1 MRRPGGNPVNML
13 CFICMDIS
21 GIIKSVA
28 IGISGARAK
37 DHSAVLE
44 EMTRALIASA
54 GGDLADRAVCDLKTH
69 ESMEGS
75 LAGTGSAIFH
85 CITEGVEK
93 PVMALA
99 VSKKE
104 IKDASGKGPARIFF
118 LLVSPMKES
127 GTHLQLLSRLEGLIH
142 DSALRLSLFTAKDA
156 EEAKKAVKMAEASS
170 RSLYIPL
177 SKEELFEELRTGE
190 KGLSVQEAK
199 ARLALAGP
207 NTLKKTVKGTLLRD
221 FFHNLFLNLFA
232 VLLWAG
238 GLMAFIAG
246 MPELGWAIF
255 LVIVLNAIFSFWQEY
270 KAEKAVEALKKLLPQ
285 KVKAVRD
292 DTEMEIDAVGLVPGD
307 VVRLSEG
314 NSVPADGRL
323 IKTEEMRVD
332 NSALTGESRP
342 VYKISEPLVS
352 ATGFLWTEMP
362 NMVFAGT
369 GVVSGRG
376 TMVVTSTGMDT
387 EIGRVAYF
395 TQTIKAEKS
404 PLQIELVRITKTV
417 TMIAVALGVL
427 FFFLGYA
434 IAGLTFA
441 ESFIFAIGIIVA
453 NVPEGLM
460 PTVSL
465 ALAMG
470 VQRMAKKNAI
480 VKKLSAVETLG
491 CATVICTDKTG
502 TLTSNK
508 MSVTRM
514 CIGDEAL
521 TVTGDGYGPTG
532 DFLSQSGRLTPE
544 RLEEAGAKRLLTA
557 MALCNNSNLHPPDSP
572 QGEWKI
578 TGDPTEAALLTAA
591 AKAGID
597 LENLKKEYPRTHHLP
612 FERIRKRMTTI
623 HEISDGG
630 TVKKVAFVKGSPK
643 EMIELS
649 AFVYD
654 GETKHPMTAA
664 QKSEAMRQNDEMASM
679 GLRVLAAGS
688 TEVKEKASYAADE
701 VERDLV
707 FLGLVA
713 MLDAPRPEVKA
724 AIEECRSAGIRVIM
738 VTGDYGLTARAIAS
752 QVGLGEDPL
761 LITGAELSSMPHAAL
776 REALKKEEIIFARVA
791 PNDKLRVVTALQ
803 DNGEVVAMTGDGVND
818 APALKK
824 ADIGVAMGMRGSDVA
839 KEAAEIILA
848 DDNFASIVNAV
859 REGRAVY
866 ANIRKFVTYIFA
878 SNIPELVPFIAFV
891 LFKIPLPLT
900 VMQILAVDLG
910 TDIMPAL
917 ALGVEPPEKGIML
930 QRPRPKGQKLLDLK
944 TLSKAYL
951 FLGPI
956 EATLCLIAFFGAYW
970 FRGWTPGTDLADTGA
985 IYAAATTMSFAGIV
999 ASQIGNVFACRTETA
1014 SVWSVGIF
1022 SNRFVLI
1029 SIAMEAALTLTLIYT
1044 PFLAEVFGFGPLG
1057 MKDLLLLSAFPVIM
1071 LAIAEGRKYLV
1082 RRFSRKDTPRPANN

>member
-1 MRRPGGNPVNML
+1 ME
-13 CFICMDIS
+13 IS
-21 GIIKSVA
+21 GIIRSVI
-28 IGISGARAK
+28 IGISGPRAK

-44 EMTRALIASA
+44 EMTRALIGSA
-54 GGDLADRAVCDLKTH
+54 GKDLADRAVCDLKTH

-75 LAGTGSAIFH
+75 LAGTGSSIFH
-85 CITEGVEK
+85 CITEGVEE
-93 PVMALA
+93 PVMALS

-104 IKDASGKGPARIFF
+104 IRDASGKGPARIFF

-142 DSALRLSLFTAKDA
+142 DSALRLALLAAKDTKDA
-156 EEAKKAVKMAEASS
+156 INAVKMAEAST

-190 KGLSVQEAK
+190 KGLGIEEAK
-199 ARLALAGP
+199 NRLALAGP
-207 NTLKKTVKGTLLRD
+207 NTLRKTVKGTLLKD
-221 FFHNLFLNLFA
+221 FFHNIFLNLFA

-255 LVIVLNAIFSFWQEY
+255 LVIILNAIFSFWQEY

-285 KVKAVRD
+285 RVRAVRD
-292 DTEMEIDAVGLVPGD
+292 NTDVEINAAGLVPGD
-307 VVRLSEG
+307 IVRLSEG

-323 IKTEEMRVD
+323 IKADEMRVD

-342 VYKISEPLVS
+342 VYKISEPLAS

-417 TMIAVALGVL
+417 TMIAVGLGVL

-465 ALAMG
+465 SLAMG

-508 MSVTRM
+508 MNVTRLFVGNET
-514 CIGDEAL
+514 I
-521 TVTGDGYGPTG
+521 TVTGDGYAPKG
-532 DFLSQSGRLTPE
+532 DFLSQGGRLSLD
-544 RLEEAGAKRLLTA
+544 RLEGTGAKRLLSA
-557 MALCNNSNLHPPDSP
+557 MALCNNSSLHPPDGP
-572 QGEWKI
+572 HGEWTI
-578 TGDPTEAALLTAA
+578 TGDPTEAALLTVA

-597 LENLKKEYPRTHHLP
+597 LEGLKKSHPRTHHLP

-623 HEISDGG
+623 HEISGMEAAG
-630 TVKKVAFVKGSPK
+630 KKAAFVKGSPK
-643 EMIELS
+643 EVIELS

-654 GETKHPMTAA
+654 GGVKRPMTAA

-688 TEVKEKASYAADE
+688 VEIAAKESYTADE

-724 AIEECRSAGIRVIM
+724 AIEECRNAGIRVIM

-752 QVGLGEDPL
+752 QVGLAVNPL
-761 LITGAELSSMPHAAL
+761 LITGEDLSAMPHAAL
-776 REALKKEEIIFARVA
+776 REALKKEEVIFARVA

-848 DDNFASIVNAV
+848 DDNFASIVNAI

-910 TDIMPAL
+910 TDILPAL

-930 QRPRPKGQKLLDLK
+930 QRPRPRGQKLLDLK

-956 EATLCLIAFFGAYW
+956 EATLCLIAFFGAYSL
-970 FRGWTPGTDLADTGA
+970 RGWVPGAGLADTGA

-999 ASQIGNVFACRTETA
+999 ASQIGNVFACRTEMA

-1029 SIAMEAALTLTLIYT
+1029 SIAMEVALTLTLIYT

-1057 MKDLLLLSAFPVIM
+1057 MKDLFLLSTFPVIM
-1071 LAIAEGRKYLV
+1071 LAMAEGRKYLI
-1082 RRFSRKDTPRPANN
+1082 RRFSPLETARQSNI

>member
-1 MRRPGGNPVNML
+1 ME
-13 CFICMDIS
+13 IS
-21 GIIKSVA
+21 GIIRSGI

-37 DHSAVLE
+37 DHSYVLE
-44 EMTRALIASA
+44 EMTRALIGSA
-54 GGDLADRAVCDLKTH
+54 GKDLADRAVCDLKTH

-85 CITEGVEK
+85 CITEGVEE

-104 IKDASGKGPARIFF
+104 IRDASGKGPAKIFF

-142 DSALRLSLFTAKDA
+142 DSALRLALLAAKDTKDA
-156 EEAKKAVKMAEASS
+156 INAVKMTEAST

-190 KGLSVQEAK
+190 KGLSVEEAK
-199 ARLALAGP
+199 SRLALAGP
-207 NTLKKTVKGTLLRD
+207 NTLKKTVKGTLLKD

-255 LVIVLNAIFSFWQEY
+255 LVIILNAIFSFWQEY
-270 KAEKAVEALKKLLPQ
+270 KAERAVEALKKLLPQ
-285 KVKAVRD
+285 KVRAVRD
-292 DTEMEIDAVGLVPGD
+292 NTDVEINAAGLVPGD
-307 VVRLSEG
+307 IVRLSEG

-323 IKTEEMRVD
+323 IKADEMRVD

-342 VYKISEPLVS
+342 VYKISEPLAS

-417 TMIAVALGVL
+417 TMIAVGLGVL

-441 ESFIFAIGIIVA
+441 QSFIFAIGIIVA

-465 ALAMG
+465 SLAMG

-508 MSVTRM
+508 MNVTRL
-514 CIGDEAL
+514 CIGNEAI
-521 TVTGDGYGPTG
+521 TVTGDGYGPDG
-532 DFLSQSGRLTPE
+532 EFASQSGRVSLDG
-544 RLEEAGAKRLLTA
+544 LEGIGAKRLLSA
-557 MALCNNSNLHPPDSP
+557 MALCNNSSLHPPDSP
-572 QGEWKI
+572 HGEWTI

-597 LENLKKEYPRTHHLP
+597 LEALKKSHPRTHHLP

-623 HEISDGG
+623 HEISGMEAAG
-630 TVKKVAFVKGSPK
+630 KKAAFVKGSPK

-654 GETKHPMTAA
+654 GGVKRPMTTA

-688 TEVKEKASYAADE
+688 VEVGGKESYTADE

-724 AIEECRSAGIRVIM
+724 AIEECRNAGIRVIM

-752 QVGLGEDPL
+752 QVGLAVNPL
-761 LITGAELSSMPHAAL
+761 LITGEDLSAMPHAAL
-776 REALKKEEIIFARVA
+776 REALKKEEVIFARVA

-848 DDNFASIVNAV
+848 DDNFASIVNAI

-878 SNIPELVPFIAFV
+878 SNIPEIVPFIAFV

-910 TDIMPAL
+910 TDILPAL
-917 ALGVEPPEKGIML
+917 ALGVEPPEKGIMR

-970 FRGWTPGTDLADTGA
+970 FRGWVPGAGLADTGA

-1029 SIAMEAALTLTLIYT
+1029 SIAMEVALTLTLIYT

-1071 LAIAEGRKYLV
+1071 LAIAEGRKYLI
-1082 RRFSRKDTPRPANN
+1082 RRFSPLETDRMANS